1 MSLMTR
7 RRTLSSSPMPGTV
20 ILSRTDGGALSISD
34 ISTPPLPDVYIKSAS
49 DGGAVSASDISSPP
63 IVTGYGKTGFET
75 PSISI
80 AESVANFVSFTRT
93 DTGALVVSDPT
104 PPSLPIA
111 YYFPASDSG
120 SMVITENPGS
130 TSGGASNTLDF
141 IEGFEGTDGTLATTS
156 NTSLSDGGNG
166 TADGTMT
173 FSATQY
179 VRGNSSLKILNPIGS
194 TNLYHLVSNP
204 NVIYKRIYFREES
217 ASPST
222 GVIFESRNAGTTQA
236 SLQMIGTRAIRM
248 RNGTTTVATFTTI
261 PAASSWIRLE
271 HKIDVVGGTQTA
283 RIFVGSNLHGTT
295 PDEEITGAYSST
307 AIDRMY
313 VGIGSSA
320 VTWHSYMDAYAEK
333 ASDWCGPDTGGTTT
347 VQKTPTDTSSL
358 VITDSGQ
365 RDITQNFPTA
375 NDAVSLTV
383 TEGPPNITGNAL
395 AYKTGDETPVIT
407 MVDSGIRAIIADQKS
422 ANDTTSVAGD
432 DQRQSILGMPTDI
445 LIMSSSE
452 SNYTAKMDFFEDFEG
467 GANGAAVTTANT
479 GLSDGSNGTADGTM
493 TFSTAFAVRGTRSM
507 KISNPI
513 GATNLWRNVSS
524 PNVVY
529 RRMYFRIE
537 DASPGSNSI
546 MDARNAGTSQG
557 NIQLLGSRLFRIR
570 NGTTTVATTTTVLAA
585 STWCRVEHMI
595 DTINGIQT
603 ARFFF
608 GSNLH
613 GTTPDE
619 TIGGGAGSYTG
630 GAITRLYVGVPS
642 SAATWNSY
650 MDTYADGFTDWIGPG

>member
-1 MSLMTR
+1 MV
-7 RRTLSSSPMPGTV
+7 LS
-20 ILSRTDGGALSISD
+20 
-34 ISTPPLPDVYIKSAS
+34 
-49 DGGAVSASDISSPP
+49 
-63 IVTGYGKTGFET
+63 
-75 PSISI
+75 
-80 AESVANFVSFTRT
+80 
-93 DTGALVVSDPT
+93 
-104 PPSLPIA
+104 
-111 YYFPASDSG
+111 
-120 SMVITENPGS
+120 
-130 TSGGASNTLDF
+130 
-141 IEGFEGTDGTLATTS
+141 ATTS

-333 ASDWCGPDTGGTTT
+333 ASDWCGPDTGGSTTI
-347 VQKTPTDTSSL
+347 QKTPTDTSSL

-383 TEGPPNITGNAL
+383 TEAPPNITGNAL

-407 MVDSGIRAIIADQKS
+407 LVDSGIRAITADQKS
-422 ANDTTSVAGD
+422 ASDTGALVATSGPPNIV
-432 DQRQSILGMPTDI
+432 TF
-445 LIMSSSE
+445 
-452 SNYTAKMDFFEDFEG
+452 SNIAFAEDFEG

-479 GLSDGSNGTADGTM
+479 GLSDGSNGTTDGTM
-493 TFSTAFAVRGTRSM
+493 TFSTAAAVRGTRSM

-513 GATNLWRNVSS
+513 GATNLWRDVAS
-524 PNVVY
+524 PSVVY

-537 DASPGSNSI
+537 DTSPGSNAI
-546 MDARNAGTSQG
+546 MDARNGTTSQG
-557 NIQLLGSRLFRIR
+557 NIQLLGSRLFRLR
-570 NGTTTVATTTTVLAA
+570 NGTTTVATTSTALAV

-613 GTTPDE
+613 GATPDE
-619 TIGGGAGSYTG
+619 TIGGGAGTYTG
-630 GAITRLYVGVPS
+630 GSHHQTICRCPI
-642 SAATWNSY
+642 
-650 MDTYADGFTDWIGPG
+650 IGSNLELIHGHLC